1 MSAEAIYEAL
11 TVDFDLA
18 RLVSKRVYVQERPQ
32 EDELP
37 AISYELDARGAAR
50 TEGANP
56 TRQNAW
62 SLFCWSCDYDE
73 ALKIAR
79 RVEEV
84 MHGYAGNCILEAV
97 VAGGRD
103 DYEEEIKAHARVVEL
118 AVIARGD

>member
-11 TVDFDLA
+11 TADFDLA

-37 AISYELDARGAAR
+37 AISYELDARGTAR

-79 RVEEV
+79 RVEDV
-84 MHGYAGNCILEAV
+84 MHGYVGNSILEAI